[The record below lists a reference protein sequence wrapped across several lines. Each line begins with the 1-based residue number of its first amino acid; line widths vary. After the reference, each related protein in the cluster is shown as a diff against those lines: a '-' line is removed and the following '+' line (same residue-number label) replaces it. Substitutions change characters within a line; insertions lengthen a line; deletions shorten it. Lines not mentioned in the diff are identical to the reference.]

1 MEGKREVAAVDQPV
15 EGVEGGEGG
24 LDPTHLNEDR
34 TNAHPVVC
42 RLCSS
47 QILLPKK
54 AAIVEK
60 EINMRQKDGKEV
72 PERFFWAVKDMFD
85 FENIGFT
92 KSVDAQHLRYL
103 TCADCEQEVI
113 GAQLPNDP
121 SSSSSSSSPTIY
133 LSYSRVRAENK

>member
-1 MEGKREVAAVDQPV
+1 MEEKRDADQP
-15 EGVEGGEGG
+15 VEGGEGG

-121 SSSSSSSSPTIY
+121 SPSSSSSSSPTIY
-133 LSYSRVRAENK
+133 LSYSRVRYQISSSS